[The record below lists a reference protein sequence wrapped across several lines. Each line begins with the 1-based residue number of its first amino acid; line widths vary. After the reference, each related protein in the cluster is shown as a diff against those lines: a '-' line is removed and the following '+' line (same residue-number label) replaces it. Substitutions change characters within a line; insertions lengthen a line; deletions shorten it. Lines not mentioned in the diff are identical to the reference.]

1 MEPQSAEHAQRG
13 LYSILATLT
22 SPALQR
28 VRLLLGFP
36 HSMPL
41 FRPAMDTTT
50 LADRAQ
56 HADLHAALARP
67 IFSSL
72 HSVTVVLYNVNRK
85 SMSVSVEDLVLGPL
99 DFLRALFAPWCA
111 RSIVSLA
118 CALHDD
124 FDKHLNAVVDEGKGV
139 RSIKRSGWSFDRDRL
154 FVDLGL

>member
-41 FRPAMDTTT
+41 FRRDMDTTT
-50 LADRAQ
+50 Q

-72 HSVTVVLYNVNRK
+72 HSVTVVLYNVNREA
-85 SMSVSVEDLVLGPL
+85 MSVSAEDLVLGPL

-124 FDKHLNAVVDEGKGV
+124 VDKRLNAVVDEGKGI
-139 RSIKRSGWSFDRDRL
+139 RSIKRSGWRFDRDRL